1 MNGIEKS
8 KPIYI
13 KSPTFHFVFKVSI
26 IIADLSNIR
35 DKLANKYIIRLN
47 EVEITNFTSIQTVF
61 YAILDEIASELYD
74 LLFIFPSSN
83 S

>member
-1 MNGIEKS
+1 M
-8 KPIYI
+8 
-13 KSPTFHFVFKVSI
+13 SI
-26 IIADLSNIR
+26 IIVDLSNIR
-35 DKLANKYIIRLN
+35 DELANKYIIRLN